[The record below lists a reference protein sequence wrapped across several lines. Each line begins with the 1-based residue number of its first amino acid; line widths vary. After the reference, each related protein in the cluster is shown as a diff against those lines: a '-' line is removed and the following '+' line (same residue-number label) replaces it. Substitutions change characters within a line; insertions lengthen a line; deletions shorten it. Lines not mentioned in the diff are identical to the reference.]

1 MQDDYIIVHKSV
13 LPDYYI
19 KVLEAKQLIESGKV
33 KEVSQATKM
42 TGISRS
48 TFYKYK
54 DYVMLPNKMESGR
67 KAVLSMLLDH
77 EPGILSALLS
87 IVSSCGYSVLTI
99 TQSLPIYNTAS
110 VTISLDASYATASVS
125 TLLASIAETK
135 GISNVKLVAIE

>member
-19 KVLEAKQLIESGKV
+19 KVLETKQLIESGKV
-33 KEVSQATKM
+33 KEISQATKM

-54 DYVMLPNKMESGR
+54 DYIILPDKMESGR

-77 EPGILSALLS
+77 EPGILSSLLS
-87 IVSSCGYSVLTI
+87 KVSAAGYSVLTI

-110 VTISLDASYATASVS
+110 VTLSLDASYATATVS
-125 TLLASIAETK
+125 ELLASIAATK